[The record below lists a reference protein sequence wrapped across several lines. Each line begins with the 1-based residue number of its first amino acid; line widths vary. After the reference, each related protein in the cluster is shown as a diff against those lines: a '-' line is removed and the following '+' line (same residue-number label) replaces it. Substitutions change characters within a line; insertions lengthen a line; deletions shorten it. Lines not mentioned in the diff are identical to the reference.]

1 MSSPSTGIPTSTWI
15 HAGVEIVVASAIV
28 FWVYTRNKDAQDQ
41 NRILSERIDK
51 LEEIVRK
58 QGEIIVH
65 HENALRQ
72 FHIMLQGSANS
83 SPPPKKTSIPQT
95 KNPNTQN
102 SLKNMKKTLNESREE
117 LQVEETNFGEENI
130 DDLLADEIEN
140 LNSDG
145 LRCSDEECEVSPDNK
160 KSRRNNLFPSNN
172 S

>member
-51 LEEIVRK
+51 LEEIVKK

-72 FHIMLQGSANS
+72 FHTMLQGSANN
-83 SPPPKKTSIPQT
+83 SPPPKKTHIPQN
-95 KNPNTQN
+95 KNSGAQN
-102 SLKNMKKTLNESREE
+102 NRKNVKETLNESRARESEE
-117 LQVEETNFGEENI
+117 NNFSEENI
-130 DDLLADEIEN
+130 DDLLADEIED
-140 LNSDG
+140 LDSDG
-145 LRCSDEECEVSPDNK
+145 LKCTDEECEVSPDNK
-160 KSRRNNLFPSNN
+160 KK
-172 S
+172 

>member
-1 MSSPSTGIPTSTWI
+1 MSSPSAGIPTSTWI

-51 LEEIVRK
+51 LEEIVKK

-72 FHIMLQGSANS
+72 FHTMLQGSANS
-83 SPPPKKTSIPQT
+83 SPPPKKTHIPQP
-95 KNPNTQN
+95 KNSNTQN
-102 SLKNMKKTLNESREE
+102 TQNNRKNVKKTLNESQAQE
-117 LQVEETNFGEENI
+117 LEETNFTEENI
-130 DDLLADEIEN
+130 DDLLADEIED

-145 LRCSDEECEVSPDNK
+145 LNCTDEECEVSPDNK
-160 KSRRNNLFPSNN
+160 KK
-172 S
+172 

>member
-51 LEEIVRK
+51 LEEIIKK

-72 FHIMLQGSANS
+72 FHTMLQGSVNNS
-83 SPPPKKTSIPQT
+83 PPKKTHIPQP
-95 KNPNTQN
+95 KNSNTQN
-102 SLKNMKKTLNESREE
+102 NRKNVKKTLNESHTQE
-117 LQVEETNFGEENI
+117 LEETNFDEENI
-130 DDLLADEIEN
+130 DDLLADEIED
-140 LNSDG
+140 LNNDG
-145 LRCSDEECEVSPDNK
+145 LNCTDEECEVSPENK
-160 KSRRNNLFPSNN
+160 KK
-172 S
+172 

>member
-51 LEEIVRK
+51 LEEIIKK

-72 FHIMLQGSANS
+72 FHTMLQGSANS
-83 SPPPKKTSIPQT
+83 SPPPKKTHIPQN

-102 SLKNMKKTLNESREE
+102 NRKNVKKTLNESQAHES
-117 LQVEETNFGEENI
+117 EETGIDEANI
-130 DDLLADEIEN
+130 DDLLADEIED
-140 LNSDG
+140 LDSDG
-145 LRCSDEECEVSPDNK
+145 LKCTDEECDVSSDNK
-160 KSRRNNLFPSNN
+160 KK
-172 S
+172 